1 MTRRKKLLS
10 VDLFCGA
17 GGFSEGFRQAGV
29 HTVAANDI
37 DAWAGATYANN
48 HPDTAFVLGDITDPE
63 VKKKL
68 LAIIDGRQIDIVA
81 GGPPCQAFSQVRNH
95 DRVTDDPRNALYQ
108 HFLSMVS
115 TIVPKAFVMENVVGM
130 RNLEGGK
137 VGEQILKDLSLGGA
151 YRVRWSVLDT
161 ADFGVPQTR
170 RRVVAIGI
178 RRDFEMDPPVLRS
191 PLADERME
199 LVRMMEG
206 REGSVRYELPSE
218 QTSLLSPTRSIVE
231 HLLDR
236 ESLNYVSVE
245 QAIGD
250 LVGLEPCSTIVRKPS
265 DDAEAYPSAPT
276 SAYQRLM
283 RAGSSAVFNLDVP
296 SIREDTVK
304 RLAAIPQGG
313 NYRDIPEKLQARYLN
328 GKRWGPDVGRAKLSR
343 KHYYAYRKLH
353 PDFFSWTLNT
363 KTDCVYH
370 YEDLRALSVREFA
383 RLHSFPDAYA
393 FLNGD
398 RHSRYAQIGN
408 AVPPLLAKA
417 LAEHLVP
424 LLQPADT
431 SPPRKRASQRESVQL
446 S

>member
-1 MTRRKKLLS
+1 MERGESLLS

-37 DAWAGATYANN
+37 DAWAGATYADN
-48 HPDTAFVLGDITDPE
+48 HPNTAFVLGDITETE
-63 VKKKL
+63 VKKAL
-68 LAIIDGRQIDIVA
+68 LAAIDGRRVDIVA

-95 DRVTDDPRNALYQ
+95 DRATDDPRNVLYQ

-130 RNLEGGK
+130 RNIEGGK
-137 VGEQILKDLSLGGA
+137 VGEQILEHLSLGGA
-151 YRVRWSVLDT
+151 YKVRWSVLDT

-170 RRVVAIGI
+170 RRVVAIGVRKDLGI
-178 RRDFEMDPPVLRS
+178 EPPVMHS
-191 PLADERME
+191 PLAEDRME
-199 LVRMMEG
+199 LVRTG
-206 REGSVRYELPSE
+206 RGGRVTYELPTE
-218 QTSLLSPTRSIVE
+218 QTSLLSPRSSIVDQ
-231 HLLDR
+231 LLDDD
-236 ESLNYVSVE
+236 SLEYVSVE

-250 LVGLEPCSTIVRKPS
+250 LVGLQPATTIVRKPS
-265 DDAEAYPSAPT
+265 NDPNPYPRAPM
-276 SAYQRLM
+276 SAYQRHM
-283 RAGSSAVFNLDVP
+283 RGDSVDVYNLDVP

-313 NYRDIPEKLQARYLN
+313 NYRDIPEDLQARYLN

-353 PDFFSWTLNT
+353 PNFFSWTLNT

-393 FLNGD
+393 FLHGD
-398 RHSRYAQIGN
+398 RHSRYAQVGN

-417 LAEHLVP
+417 IAEQLAE
-424 LLQPADT
+424 LLQPAKKPTRHRRCQDH
-431 SPPRKRASQRESVQL
+431 AVQL
-446 S
+446 A